1 MDNKEQQT
9 TKKKTYQEV
18 KHIKKKKRSSA
29 SDVSERLSE
38 AQHHA
43 AQGKAFAL
51 SKVQVIEHLPQ
62 STSSKT
68 KVSSNK
74 KT

>member
-1 MDNKEQQT
+1 MDNEEEQT
-9 TKKKTYQEV
+9 TKKKIYQEE
-18 KHIKKKKRSSA
+18 KHIRKKEKSSA

-51 SKVQVIEHLPQ
+51 SKV
-62 STSSKT
+62 
-68 KVSSNK
+68 
-74 KT
+74 

>member
-1 MDNKEQQT
+1 MDGRRREAGEKERENK
-9 TKKKTYQEV
+9 
-18 KHIKKKKRSSA
+18 SA

-51 SKVQVIEHLPQ
+51 FIVP
-62 STSSKT
+62 
-68 KVSSNK
+68 SNK
-74 KT
+74 YLDHR

>member
-18 KHIKKKKRSSA
+18 KHIKNKKRSSA

-51 SKVQVIEHLPQ
+51 SKV
-62 STSSKT
+62 
-68 KVSSNK
+68 
-74 KT
+74 

>member
-1 MDNKEQQT
+1 VFPQNSPPTQFTSKQDSWHQT
-9 TKKKTYQEV
+9 TNSSKQHQQKKTYQEV
-18 KHIKKKKRSSA
+18 QHIRKKKKTSA

-51 SKVQVIEHLPQ
+51 SKV
-62 STSSKT
+62 
-68 KVSSNK
+68 
-74 KT
+74 